1 MMTIDFEELFAS
13 LPLHYEGKQK
23 RVGIVS
29 AVGVLYGVSHD
40 GYLRLAFL
48 SKTQPPKLESTRL
61 LRIVDGE
68 ESPGVYWLC
77 FDLLSN
83 DVKAAFFAFC
93 QNMTE
98 AVQEAGSEAEALA
111 KLRRRYLNW
120 KTLFRNSPKP
130 EIDKKKVQGLFGELY
145 FLKNYMLTNYPANEA
160 IMSWGGPDATSK
172 DFAINTDWFEVKTIG
187 VSSPCIEISSLAQLS
202 SAYPGK
208 LAIIRAESMPVE
220 FSNGQ
225 SSISELISGILAEV
239 IDEAVEATL
248 LEKVA
253 SYGVWVSDEAFAIKF
268 DVKSLRKYRVIP
280 GFPRITVDDAPYSEI
295 VDVKYS
301 ISVAAIEPF
310 AEE

>member
-13 LPLHYEGKQK
+13 LPQHYEGKQK
-23 RVGIVS
+23 RVGIIS

-93 QNMTE
+93 QNMAE
-98 AVQEAGSEAEALA
+98 AVQEAGSETEAWA
-111 KLRRRYLNW
+111 KLRRRYSNW

-130 EIDKKKVQGLFGELY
+130 TIDKKKVQGLFGELY
-145 FLKNYMLTNYPANEA
+145 FLKNHMLTNHPVNEA
-160 IMSWGGPDATSK
+160 IMSWGGPNATSK
-172 DFAINTDWFEVKTIG
+172 DFAINTEWYEVKTIG
-187 VSSPCIEISSLAQLS
+187 VSAPCVEISSLAQLS
-202 SAYPGK
+202 STYPGK
-208 LAIIRAESMPVE
+208 LVVIRAESMPIE
-220 FSNGQ
+220 FSNG
-225 SSISELISGILAEV
+225 ISELISGILAEV
-239 IDEAVEATL
+239 VDEAVEATL

-253 SYGVWVSDEAFAIKF
+253 SYGVGVSDEAFAIKF
-268 DVKSLRKYRVIP
+268 DVKSLRKYQVIP

-295 VDVKYS
+295 VDVQYS